1 MSLKKGGSPNNRGG
15 SGNTRVNHEIIKHR
29 RRLVASLRLRQYTQ
43 PEIQNA
49 LTKSTTPGSRNPKD
63 NQPWSLG
70 TINADCQAL
79 ERQWQAEALEDTTRL
94 KAKVLAELREARR
107 KAWQDGDLKWVLQSL
122 KQECDLLGLNAP
134 TKIDIEQRI
143 RQMAEENGFDP
154 DEAVKEAQRVINA
167 SRG

>member
-1 MSLKKGGSPNNRGG
+1 MANGMKANSKGWAAI
-15 SGNTRVNHEIIKHR
+15 VDAR
-29 RRLVASLRLRQYTQ
+29 RRLVAQFRLRHLTQ
-43 PEIQNA
+43 REICEA
-49 LTKSTTPGSRNPKD
+49 LSKSVAPGSRNPET
-63 NQPWSLG
+63 NGPWSLF

-79 ERQWQAEALEDTTRL
+79 ERQWQAEALGDTIKL
-94 KAKVLAELREARR
+94 KANVLAERREARR

-143 RQMAEENGFDP
+143 RQMAVENGFDP